1 MKYIYFLLFIFSTV
15 TIYGQ
20 ATLDLKNYPVGD
32 TDKKSDLQLEALQ
45 IDNLDKLYYQIIA
58 SPKDLING
66 KECLPYSF
74 RGNTTAYLFTRDK
87 LIANLIVNNRLYKNI
102 KLQYDTFKDDLIFV
116 DTSRIINFEFPRI
129 ALNKEIIEGFSF
141 YFSGR
146 FYNFRHLR
154 FSENSDKK
162 LTDGFYEVVYEGQTK
177 LIIKHLSTFYSK
189 EGLSEYKY
197 SPERYIWVGDKY
209 HKIKNRKDL
218 LLLFDDHSKEVK
230 EFLRKEGIKV
240 KKAEKERIVEVLKY
254 YDSLKIS
261 GRLPG

>member
-1 MKYIYFLLFIFSTV
+1 MKFIFFLSFLLSTV
-15 TIYGQ
+15 TIFGQ
-20 ATLDLKNYPVGD
+20 ATLDLKNYIIGD
-32 TDKKSDLQLEALQ
+32 AERKSDHRLETLQ
-45 IDNLDKLYYQIIA
+45 IENLDKLYYQNIA

-87 LIANLIVNNRLYKNI
+87 LIANLIVNKRQYKNI

-116 DTSRIINFEFPRI
+116 DTSRIINSEFPRI
-129 ALNKEIIEGFSF
+129 ALNKDIIDGFSF
-141 YFSGR
+141 HFNGS

-154 FSENSDKK
+154 FPENSDKK
-162 LTDGFYEVVYEGQTK
+162 LTDGFYEIVYEGPTK

-197 SPERYIWVGDKY
+197 SPERYIWVGVKY
-209 HKIKNRKDL
+209 QKIKNKRDL
-218 LLLFDDHSKEVK
+218 LHLFGDHSKEVK
-230 EFLRKEGIKV
+230 EFLRKKGIKV
-240 KKAEKERIVEVLKY
+240 KKAGKESIVEVLKY
-254 YDSLKIS
+254 YDSLKVS

>member
-1 MKYIYFLLFIFSTV
+1 M
-15 TIYGQ
+15 
-20 ATLDLKNYPVGD
+20 DLKNYPGGD
-32 TDKKSDLQLEALQ
+32 TGKRDDFHLEIIQ

-87 LIANLIVNNRLYKNI
+87 LNSNLIVNSRQYKNI
-102 KLQYDTFKDDLIFV
+102 KLQYDTFKDELIFV
-116 DTSRIINFEFPRI
+116 DTSRIINSEFPRI
-129 ALNKEIIEGFSF
+129 ALNKDIIEGFSF
-141 YFSGR
+141 YFNGG
-146 FYNFRHLR
+146 YCNFRHLR
-154 FSENSDKK
+154 FPESPDKK
-162 LTDGFYEVVYEGQTK
+162 LTDGFYEVVYEGPTK

-197 SPERYIWVGDKY
+197 SPERYVLIGDKY
-209 HKIKNRKDL
+209 YKIRNKKNL
-218 LLLFDDHSKEVK
+218 LKLFGDHSKEVK

-240 KKAEKERIVEVLKY
+240 KKAGKERIVEVLKY
-254 YDSLKIS
+254 YDSLKNS